1 MPNSSIIFP
10 LRSNVEWFG
19 NEGKYSLKNRIKEA
33 LLLYDEL
40 VFEAGSYICGISEKG
55 DIDLY
60 VPPGGLPYIQRKSL
74 NFVGADGEMSLSVKN
89 NQTGE
94 ETDLIENGKL
104 RRFWGANFL
113 NILEDL
119 EVPEYDFVEIKSIH
133 LNKDGKKILKTN
145 SKNDLEDFDIETQ
158 ASGDYFLE
166 KKVIEGLNH
175 SLLFSSALEI
185 PILVDDIHQKYLKEK
200 SKRGWQEN
208 LDSKEFETLDST
220 LELVVPDFSS
230 LSFEKIIEL
239 REDRALQDFRGKID
253 KMSNE
258 ILEVSRPEE
267 FQEKTREIFVGDLLD
282 EIDEMAPGKNDICL
296 DILTGIIPGGSA
308 IDILE
313 DAVSSYEFSKSW
325 LSFIMKLKQ
334 EPS

>member
-1 MPNSSIIFP
+1 MSSSSIFFP

-19 NEGKYSLKNRIKEA
+19 KENKYPLKNRIKEA
-33 LLLYDEL
+33 LLFYDEL

-55 DIDLY
+55 DIDFE
-60 VPPGGLPYIQRKSL
+60 VPPTGLPYIQRKSL
-74 NFVGADGEMSLSVKN
+74 NFVEVSGEMSLSVKN

-119 EVPEYDFVEIKSIH
+119 EIPEYDFVEMKSIR
-133 LNKDGKKILKTN
+133 LNKNGKEILKIN
-145 SKNDLEDFDIETQ
+145 SKNDLDNFNIKPQ

-175 SLLFSSALEI
+175 SLLFSSALEM
-185 PILVDDIHQKYLKEK
+185 PILVDDAHQKYLIEK
-200 SKRGWQEN
+200 SKRGWQEK

-230 LSFEKIIEL
+230 LGFEKIIEL
-239 REDRALQDFRGKID
+239 REDKALQDFRGKID
-253 KMSNE
+253 KISKKISE
-258 ILEVSRPEE
+258 ISRPEE
-267 FQEKTREIFVGDLLD
+267 FRKKAREIFVGDLLD
-282 EIDEMAPGKNDICL
+282 EIDEMAPDKNDICL

-313 DAVSSYEFSKSW
+313 DAFSSYEFSKSW
-325 LSFIMKLKQ
+325 LSFIMKLKKA
-334 EPS
+334 SS